1 VRTCGGDGTVICGE
15 TFTFRVGERYLVFA
29 SGDPLSTDSC
39 TLTGPFERSSAVMA
53 WLDRV
58 VPNRAR

>member
-1 VRTCGGDGTVICGE
+1 
-15 TFTFRVGERYLVFA
+15 VFA
-29 SGDPLSTDSC
+29 SGDALSTNSC
-39 TLTGPFERSSAVMA
+39 TLTGLFERSSAVMA